1 MNKFTLSIS
10 LFFLIFFYTISA
22 LAQNAIKPIRFK
34 GKTEI
39 KFEDV
44 CLNKGSAYT
53 DTSFNIGQFVCSPNF
68 KEYVGEPIITE
79 SKDRCSTVFQYDPL
93 TKYIIDLDIKFPD
106 SSIYQLREILTASY
120 GKPKVENIKLFTY
133 STSSVRYSWEDSNSS
148 ISLYIDDVA
157 EYIDYRHKVL
167 NSCTVLSFY
176 SKKML
181 EIKEKME
188 KLKDMNNANKIK
200 KLSGDL

>member
-1 MNKFTLSIS
+1 MIIFKFINSIVLFS
-10 LFFLIFFYTISA
+10 LVFLYATSA
-22 LAQNAIKPIRFK
+22 LAENTIKPIRFK

-53 DTSFNIGQFVCSPNF
+53 DNLFNIGQFVCSPNF

-79 SKDRCSTVFQYDPL
+79 SKDRCSTIFQYDPL

-106 SSIYQLREILTASY
+106 SSIDQLREILTASY
-120 GKPKVENIKLFTY
+120 GKPKVKNIKLFTY
-133 STSSVRYSWEDSNSS
+133 STSSDRYSWEDANSS
-148 ISLYIDDVA
+148 ISLYI
-157 EYIDYRHKVL
+157 EDYQDHESKVV
-167 NSCTVLSFY
+167 NSCTVLSF
-176 SKKML
+176 SSRKMF
-181 EIKEKME
+181 EIKEKMK